1 MTIQEFRAS
10 IEKTAPPAG
19 LPVAL
24 QSLWQDAKGDWSA
37 AHKLVQSCEGEASC
51 DWVHAYLHRREG
63 DLNNAGHWYRRAG
76 KPVSQDALEAEWA
89 QIAGA
94 LLAT

>member
-10 IEKTAPPAG
+10 VEKAAPPAG
-19 LPVAL
+19 LSVAL
-24 QSLWQDAKGDWSA
+24 QALWQDAKGDWGA
-37 AHKLVQSCEGEASC
+37 AHKLVQGCEGQNTC

-63 DLNNAGHWYRRAG
+63 DLNNAGHWYRRAD
-76 KPVSQDALEAEWA
+76 KPVSQETLEAEWA

-94 LLAT
+94 LLAG